1 MNYNRSDLLLADATM
16 NQLRNA
22 IYHLARFLNRNGV
35 DNLKERLRQMGRN
48 ISKTYM
54 KYWIPVDN
62 VNLNNIREVIATIY
76 KNILKSSVSVE
87 LNEVEQL
94 IIVNDSNCPLCKYQ
108 YNDVEVAGCEI
119 ILGMISEFIN
129 MINGNSR
136 EKSVLLL
143 EPIRVQESK
152 ALGNNSCVQIFN
164 YKLGGTR

>member
-62 VNLNNIREVIATIY
+62 VNLNNIREVIVTIY

>member
-1 MNYNRSDLLLADATM
+1 M

-62 VNLNNIREVIATIY
+62 VNLNNIREVIVTIY

>member
-35 DNLKERLRQMGRN
+35 QNLKERLRQMGRN

-54 KYWIPVDN
+54 KYWMPVDN
-62 VNLNNIREVIATIY
+62 VNFNNIREVIATIY
-76 KNILKSSVSVE
+76 KEVLKTSVSVE

-94 IIVNDSNCPLCKYQ
+94 IIVNDSNCPLCKYE
-108 YNDVEVAGCEI
+108 YDDVDVAGCEI

-129 MINGNSR
+129 MINANSR
-136 EKSVLLL
+136 EKSLLLL

-152 ALGNNSCVQIFN
+152 ALGNNTCVQIFK
-164 YKLGGTR
+164 YKAGGVQ